1 MSGLS
6 KKILLCD
13 DSLLVRVQLKEFL
26 LNYNSSF
33 EIIEASDG
41 EQAVEKYIDNN
52 PDLVFLDIVMPQVD
66 GLECLKRI
74 KDYDQDAKVVIISS
88 IGNQVMLR
96 EALKAGAMNFIQ
108 KPWNEES
115 VKKVLET
122 L

>member
-1 MSGLS
+1 MSDLS

>member
-1 MSGLS
+1 MSDLS

-108 KPWNEES
+108 KPWNEEG